1 MVLNK
6 DTFKE
11 DLPVGEEAEI
21 MVLNMIKQKYPSAY
35 KIEGRFKYYDIYVP
49 ETGMRIEVKRD
60 IGSKNSDNYFIEYNC
75 NGYDSG
81 IMSSRSDYYVIFDE
95 NKFIWIRTD
104 TLKSISNL
112 FGHEWEGVPIGGCSL
127 VRAFLLD
134 KNYVL
139 KFSELITTPH
149 ESSN

>member
-11 DLPVGEEAEI
+11 DLPIGEEAEL
-21 MVLNMIKQKYPSAY
+21 MVLNMIQDKYPTAY
-35 KIEGRFKYYDIYVP
+35 KIQGHFKYYDIYVP

-60 IGSKNSDNYFIEYNC
+60 IGSNKSSNFFIEYNC

-104 TLKSISNL
+104 KLKSISEL
-112 FGHEWEGVPIGGCSL
+112 YGRKWKGTPIGGCSP
-127 VRAFLLD
+127 VKAFLLD

-139 KFSELITTPH
+139 KFSELITTLH